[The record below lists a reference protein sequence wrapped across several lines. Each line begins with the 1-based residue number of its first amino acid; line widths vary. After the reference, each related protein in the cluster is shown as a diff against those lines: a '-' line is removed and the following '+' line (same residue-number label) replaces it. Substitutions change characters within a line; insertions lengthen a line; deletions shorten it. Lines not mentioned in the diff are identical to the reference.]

1 MGRFDGGWSSSDA
14 GGVLLRE
21 VDKCI
26 GVTARMS
33 RYFVDYRNPASV
45 EHSVAE
51 LVSQRIYAIALGYED
66 LDDHERLR
74 GDRLL
79 SLLVGKSDVTGE
91 TRIRVG
97 HPPEP
102 CSSGTEET

>member
-33 RYFVDYRNPASV
+33 RYFVDCRNPASV

-51 LVSQRIYAIALGYED
+51 LVLQRIYAIALGYKTSMTMND
-66 LDDHERLR
+66 CVAIGCYRCWWASR
-74 GDRLL
+74 M
-79 SLLVGKSDVTGE
+79 
-91 TRIRVG
+91 
-97 HPPEP
+97 
-102 CSSGTEET
+102 